1 VHALEMCWPAARLSI
16 WLVRLAD
23 LTPFMLPCAEDMVV
37 ADQLVFASVIRCHSG
52 AFIVCVFVL
61 RYYAGNDSLGAC
73 LSRSSNSPF
82 FTPVRNALISA
93 GV

>member
-37 ADQLVFASVIRCHSG
+37 ADQLVFAGVIRCHSG
-52 AFIVCVFVL
+52 AFIVCVLFCATTQGMTRL
-61 RYYAGNDSLGAC
+61 AHA
-73 LSRSSNSPF
+73 
-82 FTPVRNALISA
+82 
-93 GV
+93 